1 MYHFY
6 LSRIEHKLPNSPIRH
21 LRCNAPWIKT
31 LKMVWTVGALTA
43 FGLVGGL
50 LAQEVKLAES
60 LSLNRATSMAISNSP
75 QIKQVQWDIEKA
87 KGQQLQQSRLV
98 NPTVGTIANEIGN
111 EGQAG
116 QYGVFIQRNIVR
128 NNRVYQIQ
136 NAYQWRIKSLESSS
150 EVTQRSIAQEIG
162 RQFIDIACLEQS
174 IALQRELLTDSQI
187 VKRFTES
194 LVNAGEI
201 APLVLSR
208 IEIDLEKQNQSIS
221 QLQLEKQKLLRSLE
235 TYFGE
240 VSISDI
246 QFDLSK
252 EKLGVVK
259 NFKPM
264 TSADIQTVLE
274 LHPQLRV
281 LRNEIEF
288 QSWFVQVARSKQ
300 QPDLQVQSIVNYD
313 MGTDDFFA
321 GFQVN
326 IPWMINDR
334 KLGGIAAARAQVHS
348 TTEKLNQTKL
358 ALIRRMTEL
367 SIEIDNLKRRI
378 SSVES
383 RTLPLVE
390 RNLAETMAVF
400 RAGEASYIAV
410 RDAIDLKFETRR
422 QLNADTKSLLLGAI
436 QLETVI
442 VE

>member
-1 MYHFY
+1 
-6 LSRIEHKLPNSPIRH
+6 
-21 LRCNAPWIKT
+21 
-31 LKMVWTVGALTA
+31 MVWTVGALTA

-174 IALQRELLTDSQI
+174 IALQRELFTDSQI

-326 IPWMINDR
+326 IPWMTNDR

-383 RTLPLVE
+383 RTFPLVE

>member
-1 MYHFY
+1 
-6 LSRIEHKLPNSPIRH
+6 
-21 LRCNAPWIKT
+21 
-31 LKMVWTVGALTA
+31 MVWTVGALTA
-43 FGLVGGL
+43 FGLVRGL
-50 LAQEVKLAES
+50 FAQEVELAES
-60 LSLNRATSMAISNSP
+60 VSLNQATSMAISNSP
-75 QIKQVQWDIEKA
+75 QIKQVQWDIENA

-128 NNRVYQIQ
+128 NNRVSQIK

-150 EVTQRSIAQEIG
+150 EVTQRSIAQIIG
-162 RQFIDIACLEQS
+162 SHFIDIACLEQS

-187 VKRFTES
+187 VKRFAES

-201 APLVLSR
+201 APLVLNR

-235 TYFGE
+235 TYFGK
-240 VSISDI
+240 VSIADI

-367 SIEIDNLKRRI
+367 SFEIDNLKRRI

>member
-1 MYHFY
+1 
-6 LSRIEHKLPNSPIRH
+6 
-21 LRCNAPWIKT
+21 
-31 LKMVWTVGALTA
+31 MVWTVGALTA

-326 IPWMINDR
+326 IPWMTNDR

-383 RTLPLVE
+383 RTFPLVE

>member
-1 MYHFY
+1 MSHVYFSPIQH
-6 LSRIEHKLPNSPIRH
+6 RLPDTRIRH
-21 LRCNAPWIKT
+21 LGCCASWLRTWR
-31 LKMVWTVGALTA
+31 LVWTVGILSAI
-43 FGLVGGL
+43 GMVGDL
-50 LAQEVKLAES
+50 FAQEVELSES
-60 LSLNRATSMAISNSP
+60 LSLNQATSMAISNSP
-75 QIKQVQWDIEKA
+75 RIKQVQWEIEKA

-116 QYGVFIQRNIVR
+116 QYGLFIQRNIVR
-128 NNRVYQIQ
+128 NNRVSQIQ

-150 EVTQRSIAQEIG
+150 EVTQRSIAQKIG
-162 RQFIDIACLEQS
+162 SQFIDIACLEQS
-174 IALQRELLTDSQI
+174 IALQRELLSDSKM
-187 VKRFTES
+187 VRRFTES
-194 LVNAGEI
+194 LVDAGEI
-201 APLVLSR
+201 APLVLNR
-208 IEIDLEKQNQSIS
+208 IDIDLEKQNQSIN
-221 QLQLEKQKLLRSLE
+221 QLQLEKQKLLRSLG
-235 TYFGE
+235 TYFSE
-240 VSISDI
+240 VAISGI

-252 EKLGVVK
+252 EKLGVVT
-259 NFKPM
+259 NLKPK
-264 TSADIQTVLE
+264 TSTEIQTIVE
-274 LHPQLRV
+274 QHPQLRV

-326 IPWMINDR
+326 IPWMTNDR

-358 ALIRRMTEL
+358 VLIRRMTEL
-367 SIEIDNLKRRI
+367 SNEIDNLQRRI
-378 SSVES
+378 AAVEL

-400 RAGEASYIAV
+400 RAGEAGYIAV

-422 QLNADTKSLLLGAI
+422 QLNDDTKSLLLAAI

>member
-162 RQFIDIACLEQS
+162 RQFID
-174 IALQRELLTDSQI
+174 
-187 VKRFTES
+187 
-194 LVNAGEI
+194 
-201 APLVLSR
+201 
-208 IEIDLEKQNQSIS
+208 
-221 QLQLEKQKLLRSLE
+221 
-235 TYFGE
+235 
-240 VSISDI
+240 
-246 QFDLSK
+246 
-252 EKLGVVK
+252 
-259 NFKPM
+259 
-264 TSADIQTVLE
+264 
-274 LHPQLRV
+274 
-281 LRNEIEF
+281 
-288 QSWFVQVARSKQ
+288 
-300 QPDLQVQSIVNYD
+300 
-313 MGTDDFFA
+313 
-321 GFQVN
+321 
-326 IPWMINDR
+326 
-334 KLGGIAAARAQVHS
+334 
-348 TTEKLNQTKL
+348 
-358 ALIRRMTEL
+358 
-367 SIEIDNLKRRI
+367 
-378 SSVES
+378 
-383 RTLPLVE
+383 
-390 RNLAETMAVF
+390 
-400 RAGEASYIAV
+400 
-410 RDAIDLKFETRR
+410 
-422 QLNADTKSLLLGAI
+422 
-436 QLETVI
+436 
-442 VE
+442 